1 LQVVRN
7 ASGMIRTRPAD
18 ALRRS
23 RLGGTDGN
31 ERLTHAVAVALT
43 IVLAAEG
50 LTLLRFR
57 QLISVHMFVGMVL
70 IPVVAMKL
78 ASIGW
83 RFARYYLHTP
93 AYVEKGPPL
102 LPLRVL
108 APALVLTTVLILV
121 TGVWL
126 MLLGHHSDALLTVH
140 KISFIVWSALF
151 AVHFLSYAP
160 RVLRSLGAGD
170 RVPGE
175 GLRASLVAVAL
186 VVGIGLAIVVLP
198 TIDAFNPRHHHDH
211 DREANAAL
219 RRS

>member
-1 LQVVRN
+1 MVR
-7 ASGMIRTRPAD
+7 ARPA
-18 ALRRS
+18 ARVRRP

-31 ERLTHAVAVALT
+31 EVLTHAVAAVLT
-43 IVLAAEG
+43 VVLAAEG
-50 LTLLRFR
+50 ITLLRFR
-57 QLISVHMFVGMVL
+57 QLISVHMFIGMVL
-70 IPVVAMKL
+70 IPVVAVKL
-78 ASIGW
+78 ASTGY

-102 LPLRVL
+102 LALRVL
-108 APALVLTTVLILV
+108 APLLVLTTVLILV

-140 KISFIVWSALF
+140 KVSFIVWSALF
-151 AVHFLSYAP
+151 AVHFLCYLP
-160 RVLRSLGAGD
+160 RVVRSLREFD
-170 RVPGE
+170 RAPGS

-198 TIDAFNPRHHHDH
+198 TISAFHQRHHH

-219 RRS
+219 KRS